1 MGGTW
6 RRLVLWGMFTGL
18 GCLGLIALA
27 EPALRNMALLLIA
40 VGAGGLLCLA
50 GETLVRNCRKQRVGD
65 HDDPQ
70 APAPR

>member
-18 GCLGLIALA
+18 ACLGLIVLA

-50 GETLVRNCRKQRVGD
+50 GETIVRHSRKPRLGA
-65 HDDPQ
+65 HDDSQ